1 MKSFRALL
9 LARCQEGFEEKKD
22 DEELDQLKQAVEEA
36 QTVRRSLVMEWRNRK
51 N

>member
-1 MKSFRALL
+1 MKSFRAHL
-9 LARCQEGFEEKKD
+9 LAICQEGFEEKKD

-36 QTVRRSLVMEWRNRK
+36 HTVRRGLVMEWQNNK